1 MRRLAS
7 EINSLATQYQK
18 LISDLY
24 NRFSN
29 MPFTTGEWI
38 GNQAEKYVN
47 IVLLDKSDM
56 MSVGDRIKDFSK
68 VITDDANLLESSC
81 SKIMEDEENE

>member
-1 MRRLAS
+1 
-7 EINSLATQYQK
+7 
-18 LISDLY
+18 
-24 NRFSN
+24 
-29 MPFTTGEWI
+29 
-38 GNQAEKYVN
+38 
-47 IVLLDKSDM
+47 M